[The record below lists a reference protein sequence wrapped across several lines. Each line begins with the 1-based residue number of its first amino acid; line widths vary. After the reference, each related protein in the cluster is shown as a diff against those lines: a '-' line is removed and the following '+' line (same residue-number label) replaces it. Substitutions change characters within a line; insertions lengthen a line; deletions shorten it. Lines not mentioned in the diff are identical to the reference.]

1 MQEVSKKL
9 ARQCALVINF
19 QSFIFLLSG
28 RGKSTLV
35 SFLQTTASSCLTAVR
50 ETPQRMNEAE
60 ESSDTVETLF
70 WDTSNEGRQ
79 NLVPEKCSH
88 NLCGSYYLY

>member
-9 ARQCALVINF
+9 ARQCAFVINF

-35 SFLQTTASSCLTAVR
+35 SFLQTTASSWLTAVR
-50 ETPQRMNEAE
+50 EIRE
-60 ESSDTVETLF
+60 
-70 WDTSNEGRQ
+70 
-79 NLVPEKCSH
+79 
-88 NLCGSYYLY
+88 